1 MDGLSHNE
9 VRGAGGLLVQHGV
22 RSQTDVLLFK
32 QRRRKPFVVRL
43 DWSIVSFF
51 ILFVSN
57 VTQMQIILSFFL
69 DGHRG
74 MIFFMYIQVFVSFQ
88 RLLCDENIAVGSVS
102 CSL

>member
-1 MDGLSHNE
+1 MFARASLCERLQSVDGLSHNE

-57 VTQMQIILSFFL
+57 VTQMQIILSFFFL
-69 DGHRG
+69 MD
-74 MIFFMYIQVFVSFQ
+74 I
-88 RLLCDENIAVGSVS
+88 EA
-102 CSL
+102 